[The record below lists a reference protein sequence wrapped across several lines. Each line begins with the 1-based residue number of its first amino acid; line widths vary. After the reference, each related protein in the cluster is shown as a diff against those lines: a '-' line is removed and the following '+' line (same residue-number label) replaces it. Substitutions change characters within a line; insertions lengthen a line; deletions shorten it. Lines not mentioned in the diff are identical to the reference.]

1 MKAGDKLECDDA
13 GIASAV
19 LILSASKISARLASQ
34 MTLCLFVCLFLG
46 SKKEEQSS
54 QYQDIRR

>member
-1 MKAGDKLECDDA
+1 MKAGDKLECDEA

-34 MTLCLFVCLFLG
+34 MTLYLFLEFKNG
-46 SKKEEQSS
+46 RTRSR
-54 QYQDIRR
+54 YQDIRR